1 MFNHICKQ
9 GNKTEL
15 NVESSGQAGGIFDKF
30 QGVGIGTKNCLDYL
44 IYLRIETST
53 ENRTRKPHF

>member
-15 NVESSGQAGGIFDKF
+15 NVESSGQAAE
-30 QGVGIGTKNCLDYL
+30 YL
-44 IYLRIETST
+44 TNFKELEL
-53 ENRTRKPHF
+53 ERKTASIT